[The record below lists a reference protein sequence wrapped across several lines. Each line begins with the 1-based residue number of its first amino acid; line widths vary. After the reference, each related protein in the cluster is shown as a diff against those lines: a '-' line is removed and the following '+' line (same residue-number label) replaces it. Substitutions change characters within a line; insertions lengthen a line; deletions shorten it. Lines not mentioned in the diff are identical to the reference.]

1 MSEQHVPMSRRVFL
15 SRSAAVGVGMAF
27 SGLAKVSQAA
37 DYTQREV
44 CVFSKHLQWLDY
56 EPMAELAAEIGF
68 DGVDLT
74 VRPRGHVLPERVE
87 QDLPR
92 ALNAVRKAGLNV
104 NMITTAITDPDD
116 PLTESVLR
124 MASRFSIGYYRMGYI
139 PYDEKAGVAKTLE
152 NLKPRMAALAKLNEK
167 YNIHGAYQNHAGT
180 RIGGAVWD
188 IWELIRNLDP
198 QWIGCQYDIRHAV
211 VEGGRSWPVGMKLLM
226 PHIKCMV
233 IKDFFW
239 GQEEGK
245 WRVVDCP
252 VGEGMVDFEAYFKIL
267 NQARIDGPFSTHFEY
282 ALPGDDMGV
291 TRRKQATLA
300 LMQKDIKAL
309 RSYLAIAN

>member
-1 MSEQHVPMSRRVFL
+1 MTKQGDPMSRRKFL
-15 SRSAAVGVGMAF
+15 SRSAAAGVGMAL
-27 SGLAKVSQAA
+27 SGLARPSQAA
-37 DYTQREV
+37 DYDRRKV

-74 VRPRGHVLPERVE
+74 VRPRGQVLPERVE

-92 ALNAVRKAGLNV
+92 ALKAVRKAGLNV
-104 NMITTAITDPDD
+104 NMITTAITDPND

-124 MASRFSIGYYRMGYI
+124 MASRFGIGYYRMGYI
-139 PYDEKAGVAKTLE
+139 RYDEKAGVAKTLE

-180 RIGGAVWD
+180 RIGGSVWD
-188 IWELIRNLDP
+188 IWELIRDLDP

-211 VEGGRSWPVGMKLLM
+211 VEGGLSWPVGMKLLM
-226 PHIKCMV
+226 PYIKCMA
-233 IKDFFW
+233 IKDFVW
-239 GQEEGK
+239 GKEEGK
-245 WRVVDCP
+245 WRIINCP

-267 NQARIDGPFSTHFEY
+267 NQAQIDGPFSMHFEY
-282 ALPGDDMGV
+282 DLPGDDMGV
-291 TRRKQATLA
+291 TQRKQATLA
-300 LMQKDIKAL
+300 LMQKDIKVL
-309 RSYLAIAN
+309 RSYLALA

>member
-1 MSEQHVPMSRRVFL
+1 MSEQYDPMSRRGFL
-15 SRSAAVGVGMAF
+15 SRSVAAGAGMAF
-27 SGLAKVSQAA
+27 SGFANLSQAA
-37 DYTQREV
+37 DYTQRKV

-87 QDLPR
+87 QDFPR
-92 ALNAVRKAGLNV
+92 ALKAVRKAGLSV
-104 NMITTAITDPDD
+104 NIITTAITDPDD

-124 MASRFSIGYYRMGYI
+124 MASRFGIAYYRMGYL
-139 PYDEKAGVAKTLE
+139 PYDENVGVANTIE

-188 IWELIRNLDP
+188 IWELIRDLDP

-211 VEGGRSWPVGMKLLM
+211 AEGGTSWPVGMKLLM
-226 PHIKCMV
+226 PHIKCV
-233 IKDFFW
+233 AIKDFFW
-239 GQEEGK
+239 GQREGK
-245 WRVVDCP
+245 WRIINCP
-252 VGEGMVDFEAYFKIL
+252 LGEGMVDFRAYFKIL
-267 NQARIDGPFSTHFEY
+267 NQARIDGPFSMHFEY

-291 TRRKQATLA
+291 AQRKKATLT

-309 RSYLAIAN
+309 RSYMDLR